1 MEDVTGFVDAIGRDV
16 EATVVPKVDDLARQ
30 IGEKALT
37 VYGPR
42 IAAFASEL
50 TKEIIDEQSAAIRSF
65 VTAAIQDLFQRY
77 RPTLNG
83 ELHTRI
89 VRDGL
94 EVTGQ
99 EIRLDLTRRDTGAL
113 VSSLDL
119 PVSLTIRI
127 PELGVSLEQGT
138 IRLDVVT

>member
-1 MEDVTGFVDAIGRDV
+1 MADVTGFIDAIGQDV
-16 EATVVPKVDDLARQ
+16 TATVVPKVDDLARQ
-30 IGEKALT
+30 IGEKAFT

-42 IAAFASEL
+42 IAAFASQL
-50 TKEIIDEQSAAIRSF
+50 TKEIVEEQSAAVRGF
-65 VTAAIQDLFQRY
+65 VTGAIQDIFERY
-77 RPTLNG
+77 RPALNG
-83 ELHTRI
+83 QLHTRI

-99 EIRLDLTRRDTGAL
+99 QIRLDLTRRDTGAL
-113 VSSLDL
+113 VASLDL

-138 IRLDVVT
+138 IRLDVVS

>member
-1 MEDVTGFVDAIGRDV
+1 MAEVTGFIEAIGKDV
-16 EATVVPKVDDLARQ
+16 TAAVVPKVDDLARQ

-42 IAAFASEL
+42 IAAFASQL
-50 TKEIIDEQSAAIRSF
+50 TKEIVDEQSAAIRDF

-77 RPTLNG
+77 LPTLNG

-99 EIRLDLTRRDTGAL
+99 QIRLDLTRRDTGAL
-113 VSSLDL
+113 VASLDL

-138 IRLDVVT
+138 IRLDVVS